1 MATSRLM
8 TRLSLRGGRLQFSL
22 THTLNLL
29 DEVTI
34 RPGVPELDY
43 LRGDAFGSSGGRP
56 RHEIEAQAGWS
67 NNGLGARLSADW
79 RSGTRVDSADGGSLR
94 FSPLTSFFRRQGPQ
108 TR

>member
-1 MATSRLM
+1 M
-8 TRLSLRGGRLQFSL
+8 QFSL

-79 RSGTRVDSADGGSLR
+79 RGGTRVDSADGGSLR
-94 FSPLTSFFRRQGPQ
+94 FSPPPSFFRRQGPR

>member
-1 MATSRLM
+1 MLSAKVHVPMATSRLM
-8 TRLSLRGGRLQFSL
+8 TRLSLRGGRL
-22 THTLNLL
+22 
-29 DEVTI
+29 
-34 RPGVPELDY
+34 
-43 LRGDAFGSSGGRP
+43 

-67 NNGLGARLSADW
+67 NNGLGARQSADR